1 MEDIKEAK
9 KKPWS
14 KTKIRRITF
23 TVMTFIFVAVAA
35 LLYICEWQFLGKWAN
50 FMSQL
55 CIGFATG
62 CFVVALQETVREEEN
77 RIEAKNKKSKDHNKQ
92 GDNNGNS

>member
-1 MEDIKEAK
+1 MKNQTKKNK

-23 TVMTFIFVAVAA
+23 TVMTCVFIVAAA
-35 LLYICEWQFLGKWAN
+35 LLFDCNWQFLGKWAN

-62 CFVVALQETVREEEN
+62 SFVVALQETVREEEHKIDSKN
-77 RIEAKNKKSKDHNKQ
+77 RKKKSDNKQ
-92 GDNNGNS
+92 GDSNE